1 MYLVQC
7 THSGCRVRL
16 CLQLPGLPEGRDV
29 SPGTSREGQVLLP
42 GSGGWGIEFGVKCRV
57 WSLKCRCDL
66 RDVTS
71 PPKLDIRMYINW
83 RRMKVRY
90 HLLGS
95 SIT

>member
-1 MYLVQC
+1 MYLVHC

-16 CLQLPGLPEGRDV
+16 RLQLPGLPEGRDV

-42 GSGGWGIEFGVKCRV
+42 GSGGWGIEFGVKCR
-57 WSLKCRCDL
+57 CDL